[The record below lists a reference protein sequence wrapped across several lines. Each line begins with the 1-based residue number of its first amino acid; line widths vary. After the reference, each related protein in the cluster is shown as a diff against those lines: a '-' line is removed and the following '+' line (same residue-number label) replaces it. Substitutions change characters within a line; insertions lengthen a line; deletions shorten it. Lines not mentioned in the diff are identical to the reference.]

1 MEKNLLPIG
10 RVVKTHGVKG
20 KVKVAYFGED
30 LHRFSHYREI
40 FIVGERGGPEPYE
53 ITEVVPRPPG
63 LILRLKGI
71 EKIEEAESLIG
82 KEIFI
87 AREALL
93 ELGEGEYY
101 WMDILGM
108 KVETQGGKVIGKV
121 KEIFS
126 TGAHDVYVVEGK
138 KGEILLPATEEVVRS
153 VDLENRVMRVIRI
166 EGLWEDED
174 EV

>member
-10 RVVKTHGVKG
+10 KVVKTHGVKG
-20 KVKVAYFGED
+20 KVKVEYFGKD

-40 FIVGERGGPEPYE
+40 FIVGEKGRPEPYE
-53 ITEVVPRPPG
+53 MTEIIPRPPG

-82 KEIFI
+82 KEILI
-87 AREALL
+87 KKEVLP
-93 ELGEGEYY
+93 ELGEKEYY
-101 WMDILGM
+101 WVDILGM
-108 KVETQGGKVIGKV
+108 KVETEEGKRIGKV
-121 KEIFS
+121 KEIFT
-126 TGAHDVYVVEGK
+126 TGANDVYIVEGK
-138 KGEILLPATEEVVRS
+138 RGEILLPAIEEVIQNIDLKRGVMKVVR
-153 VDLENRVMRVIRI
+153 M